1 MRKKNYISHQTS
13 TNHWLN
19 SKVSL
24 AKTSRMAYRGE
35 VQRMSEYLE
44 KIGIYATSEI
54 SRDEWWNY
62 LTSLNNKRESVLTKR
77 CEDLKTG
84 SIHQARR
91 ITRDFLMWALD
102 KEIINWLPRLPPIDF
117 KNNINQTKQINHNKF
132 LDKNLIKILL
142 GNVTPKGIKDNRTYL
157 MMNLIFW
164 GALKPTELIQ
174 LTISDLTKSNIV
186 SIFSRSQNRTIYLPA
201 HIGRIWDKYIQSRNN
216 LSEKLAKPS
225 DPLISQLGQ
234 NERLSAWSIWS
245 AFQEWHQKHGDE
257 NSEIITPRELRKIY
271 LKLLCEDGE
280 SKLEIACAM
289 VGVNERTVVASKQ
302 EIANDSVTLMQN
314 QVFNQLNSHFIN

>member
-1 MRKKNYISHQTS
+1 MRKKNYTSHQTS
-13 TNHWLN
+13 INYWLN

-44 KIGIYATSEI
+44 KIGIYSTSEI

-62 LTSLNNKRESVLTKR
+62 LASLNSKRESVLTKR

-84 SIHQARR
+84 SVHQARR

-102 KEIINWLPRLPPIDF
+102 EEIISWLPRLPPIDF
-117 KNNINQTKQINHNKF
+117 INNINQTNQINQNIFFK
-132 LDKNLIKILL
+132 KNLIKILL
-142 GNVTPKGIKDNRTYL
+142 GNITPKGIKDSRTYL

-186 SIFSRSQNRTIYLPA
+186 SIFSSPQNRTIYLPA
-201 HIGRIWDKYIQSRNN
+201 HIGRIWDKYIQSRND
-216 LSEKLAKPS
+216 LSEQLVKPG

-245 AFQEWHQKHGDE
+245 AFQEWHQNHEDE
-257 NSEIITPRELRKIY
+257 TSEAITPRELRKIY
-271 LKLLCEDGE
+271 LKLLCEEGE
-280 SKLEIACAM
+280 SKLEIACAT
-289 VGVNERTVVASKQ
+289 GGINERTVVASKQ
-302 EIANDSVTLMQN
+302 EISNDFVTSMHN
-314 QVFNQLNSHFIN
+314 QVFNKLASHFIS